1 MYTLAGFLS
10 KKEFEANGDIVEFY
24 FSGAWHK
31 VTNSTESTKSL
42 EDWLTWIN
50 TQATTIIGDIAEF
63 QGLKSQEYLSFYTEE
78 PLVTKMRF
86 LNEYMASSMGY
97 IYNVELESDGSIS
110 SHPFSRKASLWGS
123 MRLIVQGAFQ
133 TRYSILAECDL
144 VESPYKNTTKYIV
157 GYGAISDY
165 SNRKDFKFWNCQSVY
180 VHEDRKIDITNFKEG
195 NCKGI
200 HQQVESFGIAK
211 LQGLSIQVEFR
222 KGQDLKTTEK
232 QLQLGDFRCGVLE
245 VS

>member
-1 MYTLAGFLS
+1 MYTIAGFLS
-10 KKEFEANGDIVEFY
+10 LKEFEANGDIVEFY

-31 VTNSTESTKSL
+31 ITNTTESAKSL
-42 EDWLTWIN
+42 EDWITWLN
-50 TQATTIIGDIAEF
+50 TEATTVIGDTAQF
-63 QGLKSQEYLSFYTEE
+63 QGLKTQEYLTFYTEE
-78 PLVTKMRF
+78 ALVTKMRF
-86 LNEYMASSMGY
+86 LNEYMANSMGY
-97 IYNVELESDGSIS
+97 IYNTELVNDDSIVS
-110 SHPFSRKASLWGS
+110 QPFSRKASLWGN

-133 TRYSILAECDL
+133 TRYSVLAECDL

-165 SNRKDFKFWNCQSVY
+165 SSRKDFRFWNCQSVY
-180 VHEDRKIDITNFKEG
+180 VHENRKIDITNFKEI

-211 LQGLSIQVEFR
+211 LQDLNIQVEFG
-222 KGQDLKTTEK
+222 KGQDLKTTQK

-245 VS
+245 VP